1 MSGGVEATRRD
12 ITPEKFVEL
21 FRSGDTRA
29 LNGVR
34 VRGNVSLYSETIERA
49 VRATNVT
56 FLGDVNFSDCRFE
69 RSLDLSD
76 CYFAKTLVM
85 SHSSVGGEL
94 DLSGSEIASRAS
106 PNRAQIRDAA
116 SLDLTG
122 LDIGSDLNLEGVRIH
137 DGRANPDRVTYG
149 SLVAPNLR
157 VGGRTF
163 MGGMK
168 LDGHLTAPG
177 SRFGGDVYMQ
187 VRDEARTLEPL
198 MHVLGGIDLTG
209 CVFERQLVLSGVLV
223 VGDFNM
229 WSSVVESVLFVRAF
243 HTLGGGRLG
252 NEICGDWHLAATRI
266 RYFDAESM
274 TVRGEMRVFAATLG
288 RFMMAMDASRT
299 RNRVGTLI
307 MDGATVENNV
317 KLFGLVVTGDKSHS
331 GRGISFDGCR
341 ISGDLSFWS
350 AYGPLA
356 QSAGRRPDAADL
368 GLRTLVNGDLST
380 RGARVGG
387 RLDLTCMDVSGRIL
401 LDDLR
406 VTQDLRIQSL
416 RSARAAIRK
425 AGVPLPD
432 GATLDLSTRTN
443 ALSMTN
449 LECVNDIDLTGL
461 NLVPRDTSFVSDLE
475 IEPPAGHLDARGC
488 RVAKTLRLFAPGAD
502 GDGSDGTEA
511 EDDGAAAVVPGS
523 IDLTGSEL
531 GELAV
536 SFQSFDTAQGGLA
549 ADIGIVLTNAR
560 IGEFTLPDSVL
571 GMEALRLP
579 RPMDMRGL
587 QVGQWNIFDAEK
599 ARRTG
604 LTRRKAF
611 ETLTEADDRFRR
623 STYLRIEQTLREG
636 GHGADADYIFRRMS
650 EEAARVQQ
658 ADRRQRRSDAGANP
672 FRRLGSLVAGGGR
685 NLLHV
690 LNRMF
695 LGHGTQPWILML
707 YIIGFFVLTLP
718 GFSSP
723 ANFEPSLD
731 YLGAESTR
739 FDAPAPPRAG
749 ELPEDWGTLSALAA
763 SIEHHLPVVTLGLQD
778 EWDLRHTGTT
788 CYRLPSWLLDEVQAR
803 YPSCE
808 GVRLRGAPESW
819 GMIIAVLNWIAWPF
833 VLAFAINRLIRIRQ
847 MV

>member
-1 MSGGVEATRRD
+1 MSGDARLGGGD
-12 ITPEKFVEL
+12 ITPEEFVER

-34 VRGNVSLYSETIERA
+34 VRGNVSLYSETIDRA

-94 DLSGSEIASRAS
+94 DLSGSEIASRTS

-137 DGRANPDRVTYG
+137 DGKANPDRATYG

-168 LDGHLTAPG
+168 LDGHITAPG

-198 MHVLGGIDLTG
+198 MHVLGSIDLTG

-243 HTLGGGRLG
+243 HTPGGARLG

-266 RYFDAESM
+266 RYFDAESVV
-274 TVRGEMRVFAATLG
+274 VRGELRVFAAKLG
-288 RFMMAMDASRT
+288 RFMMVMDASRT
-299 RNRVGTLI
+299 RNRLGTLV

-317 KLFGLVVTGDKSHS
+317 KLLGLVVTGDKSHS
-331 GRGISFDGCR
+331 GRGISFDDCR
-341 ISGDLSFWS
+341 ISGDLGFWS

-356 QSAGRRPDAADL
+356 QNAGRQPEAADL
-368 GLRTLVNGDLST
+368 GLRTIVNGDLST

-401 LDDLR
+401 LDDLH

-425 AGVPLPD
+425 AGMPLPD
-432 GATLDLSTRTN
+432 GAALDLSTRTN

-449 LECVNDIDLTGL
+449 LECANDIDLTGL
-461 NLVPRDTSFVSDLE
+461 HLVPRDTSLVSDLE
-475 IEPPAGHLDARGC
+475 VEPPAGHLDARGC
-488 RVAKTLRLFAPGAD
+488 RVAKALRLFAPGAD
-502 GDGSDGTEA
+502 G
-511 EDDGAAAVVPGS
+511 DGAAAVVPGS
-523 IDLTGSEL
+523 IDLTGGDL

-536 SFQSFDTAQGGLA
+536 SFQSFDTGAEGLA
-549 ADIGIVLTNAR
+549 AEIGIVLTNAR

-571 GMEALRLP
+571 GMDDLKLP

-604 LTRRKAF
+604 LTRRSAF

-636 GHGADADYIFRRMS
+636 GHGADADYIYRRMS
-650 EEAARVQQ
+650 EEAARVQR
-658 ADRRQRRSDAGANP
+658 ADRRLRRADSGANVLY
-672 FRRLGSLVAGGGR
+672 RLGSLLAGGGR
-685 NLLHV
+685 NVLHV
-690 LNRMF
+690 LNRIF

-707 YIIGFFVLTLP
+707 YIVGFFLLTLP

-731 YLGAESTR
+731 YLGAESAR

-749 ELPEDWGTLSALAA
+749 DQPADWDAASALAA
-763 SIEHHLPVVTLGLQD
+763 SLEHHLPVVTLGLQD

-788 CYRLPSWLLDEVQAR
+788 CYRLPSWLMEGPLDSVQAR
-803 YPSCE
+803 YPSCG